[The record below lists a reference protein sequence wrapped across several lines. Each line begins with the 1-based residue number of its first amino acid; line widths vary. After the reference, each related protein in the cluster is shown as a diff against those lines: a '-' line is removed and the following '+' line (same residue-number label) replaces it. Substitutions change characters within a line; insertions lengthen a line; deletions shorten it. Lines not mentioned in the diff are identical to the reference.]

1 MTHPPQARY
10 RSINFSEGRLARVLL
25 LLGHINEESKAEC
38 APEGEPSNPGG
49 DGWYHPHK
57 GKSFYE
63 WVQEEGLSPLQR
75 RLANK

>member
-1 MTHPPQARY
+1 
-10 RSINFSEGRLARVLL
+10 L

-49 DGWYHPHK
+49 DGLYHPHK